1 MISKEL
7 MRAIS
12 TGKILF
18 GHKMVVKKI
27 NDAKALII
35 ARDCPRKREIME
47 LAKDKPVYIYKGNN
61 IELGN
66 ACGKPFGVSVL
77 AIIDEGKSN
86 IMNIIKE

>member
-1 MISKEL
+1 

-18 GHKMVVKKI
+18 GYKMAVKKI

-35 ARDCPRKREIME
+35 ARDCPRRKDIME
-47 LAKDKPVYIYKGNN
+47 IAKDKPVYIYKGNN

-66 ACGKPFGVSVL
+66 ACGKKFGISVVT
-77 AIIDEGKSN
+77 IIDEGKSN